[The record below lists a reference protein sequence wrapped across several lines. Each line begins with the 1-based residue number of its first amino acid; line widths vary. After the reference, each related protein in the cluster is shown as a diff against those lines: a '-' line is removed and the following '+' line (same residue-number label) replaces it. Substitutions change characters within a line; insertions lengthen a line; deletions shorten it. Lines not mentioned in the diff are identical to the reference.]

1 MVQTVAEQ
9 VQGVIERVTFHNPE
23 TGYCVLR
30 VQVKGQ
36 RELITVVGYSQQVT
50 VGEYLTALGEWVLD
64 RNHGRQ
70 FRATELRTV
79 PPHTSEGIQ
88 KYLASGRI
96 RGIGPQLA
104 RRIVAHFKE
113 HTLEVI
119 DQSPAFLAQVPGI
132 GPKTIER
139 IRQSWMEQKTVR
151 EILVFLHSYGIGTA
165 RAHRI
170 YKAYGEHAI
179 EWIRAN
185 PYRLCTDI
193 WGIGFA
199 TADALALKLGV
210 PPHSPHRAQA
220 AVRHVLTE
228 ATNEGHVGLPEEM
241 VRERAVALT
250 HIPPQLITEAIE
262 QLRLSDEI
270 IRDSPARIHR
280 RRWEASLLDQL
291 DAEGD
296 GRSPPAS
303 AGLHPTLQASTTAS
317 AASSEV
323 LQHES
328 YAFPERDDVCTLEEE
343 VPGDEQP
350 DQTLLFLRP
359 LFLAEHG
366 VGHVLTQLLRHSH
379 PLPPTDVEAAITWA
393 EQSLGLQLAAG
404 QRAAL
409 RAATQHKVLIITGGP
424 GTGKTTLVKAL
435 LQLFATKGLRIH
447 LAAPTGRA
455 ARRLSETTGREART
469 IHRLLEYDAA
479 LNTFRRNRHNPLDTD
494 LVVVDEASM
503 VDVLLMNRLVQAIP
517 PWACLVLVGDVDQL
531 PSVGPGAV
539 LADCIAAQVIP
550 VVRLT
555 DVHRQAQGSWI
566 VRAAHAVLHGELPA
580 SAPPNAGDFYF
591 VEAADPPTILH
602 TIRQL
607 ILERIPNRFGLDPLQ
622 DIQVLTPQ
630 VKTELG
636 ALNLNRELQQLL
648 NPPVANRPE
657 VRRYETIYRLGDKV
671 MQIRNNYHRD
681 VYNGDIGRIE
691 AIDTEEEILLVNFDG
706 RLVEYDFT
714 DLDELQLAYA
724 CTVHKSQGS
733 EYPAVVMPLHTQH
746 YTMLQRNLLYTAI
759 TRGRRLV
766 VLVGSRKALWRA
778 VTHCETTQRWSLL
791 THRLRRNATLRLR
804 SGNGSEETGNCS

>member
-1 MVQTVAEQ
+1 METVPTVAEQ
-9 VQGVIERVTFHNPE
+9 LQGVIERITFHNPE

-30 VQVKGQ
+30 VQVRNQ
-36 RELITVVGYSQQVT
+36 RELITVVGYSQQVA
-50 VGEYLTALGEWVLD
+50 VGEYLTAIGEWVLD

-70 FRATELRTV
+70 FRATELRTT
-79 PPHTSEGIQ
+79 PPHTIEGIQ

-96 RGIGPQLA
+96 KGIGPQLA

-113 HTLEVI
+113 HTLDVI

-139 IRQSWMEQKTVR
+139 IRQSWVEQKTVR
-151 EILVFLHSYGIGTA
+151 QILVFLHSHGIGTA

-170 YKAYGEHAI
+170 YKAYGEQAI
-179 EWIRAN
+179 ELIRAN

-210 PPHSPHRAQA
+210 PPHSPHRAEA
-220 AVRHVLTE
+220 AVRHVLNE
-228 ATNEGHVGLPEEM
+228 ATNDGHVALPEEV

-250 HIPPQLITEAIE
+250 HIPASIITEAIN
-262 QLRLSDEI
+262 QLCYRDEV
-270 IRDSPARIHR
+270 IRDSPARIR
-280 RRWEASLLDQL
+280 RAPKETAGLYPLETEEEPPSRPHTSAFPSGPQARGSLSSDSSGFSRHTAQEPGEES
-291 DAEGD
+291 DKVSREEDVSDED
-296 GRSPPAS
+296 GRDA
-303 AGLHPTLQASTTAS
+303 
-317 AASSEV
+317 
-323 LQHES
+323 
-328 YAFPERDDVCTLEEE
+328 
-343 VPGDEQP
+343 
-350 DQTLLFLRP
+350 TLLFLKP

-366 VGHVLTQLLRHSH
+366 LAHRLTELLRSPH
-379 PLPPTDVEAAITWA
+379 PLPPTDVEAAISWA
-393 EQSLGLQLAAG
+393 EQSLGLQLAPG

-435 LQLFATKGLRIH
+435 LHLFAAKGLRIH

-469 IHRLLEYDAA
+469 LHRLLEYDAA
-479 LNTFRRNRHNPLDTD
+479 TNSCRRHRNNPLDTD
-494 LVVVDEASM
+494 LVVVDETSM
-503 VDVLLMNRLVQAIP
+503 VDVVLMHRLVQAVP

-539 LADCIAAQVIP
+539 LADCIASQVVP

-555 DVHRQAQGSWI
+555 EVHRQAQGSWI

-580 SAPPNAGDFYF
+580 SAPSGNGDFF
-591 VEAADPPTILH
+591 FIETADPPAILQ
-602 TIRQL
+602 TLRQL
-607 ILERIPNRFGLDPLQ
+607 LVERIPRKFGFDPVQ

-636 ALNLNRELQQLL
+636 ALNLNRELQQLF
-648 NPPVANRPE
+648 NPPAPDRPE

-671 MQIRNNYHRD
+671 MQIRNNYQRD
-681 VYNGDIGRIE
+681 VYNGDIGRIH
-691 AIDTEEEILLVNFDG
+691 AIDAEEQIVLVDFDG
-706 RLVEYDFT
+706 RLVDYDFA

-778 VTHCETTQRWSLL
+778 VMNCETTQRWSLL
-791 THRLRRNATLRLR
+791 AYRLQRLLPLQTW
-804 SGNGSEETGNCS
+804 G

>member
-1 MVQTVAEQ
+1 METGQTVAEQ
-9 VQGVIERVTFHNPE
+9 LQGVIERITFHNPE

-30 VQVKGQ
+30 VQVRGQ

-50 VGEYLTALGEWVLD
+50 AGEYLTAIGEWVLD
-64 RNHGRQ
+64 RTHGRQ
-70 FRATELRTV
+70 FRATELRTA
-79 PPHTSEGIQ
+79 PPHTLEGIQ

-96 RGIGPQLA
+96 KGIGPQLA

-139 IRQSWMEQKTVR
+139 IRQSWVEQKTVR
-151 EILVFLHSYGIGTA
+151 QILVFLHSHGIGTA

-170 YKAYGEHAI
+170 YKAYGEQAI

-210 PPHSPHRAQA
+210 PQHSLHRAQA
-220 AVRHVLTE
+220 AVRHILNE
-228 ATNEGHVGLPEEM
+228 AANEGHVALPEE
-241 VRERAVALT
+241 VVCERAIALT
-250 HIPPQLITEAIE
+250 HIPTRIIIEAIH
-262 QLRLSDEI
+262 QLCYSDEI
-270 IRDSPARIHR
+270 IRDSLRRIQR
-280 RRWEASLLDQL
+280 EPKGNAWLYQL
-291 DAEGD
+291 DTEGE
-296 GRSPPAS
+296 GPSRQHA
-303 AGLHPTLQASTTAS
+303 
-317 AASSEV
+317 AASSPAPKAIPSPTSSSSEV
-323 LQHES
+323 SRNNAHQL
-328 YAFPERDDVCTLEEE
+328 
-343 VPGDEQP
+343 GDEGDDSFREGDLSDDDGRDP
-350 DQTLLFLRP
+350 TLLFLKP

-366 VGHVLTQLLRHSH
+366 LAHALAQLLRLPH
-379 PLPPTDVEAAITWA
+379 PLPPTDVEAAISWA

-435 LQLFATKGLRIH
+435 LHLFATKGLRIH

-469 IHRLLEYDAA
+469 IHRLLEYDATT
-479 LNTFRRNRHNPLDTD
+479 NSFRRHRNNPLETD
-494 LVVVDEASM
+494 LVVVDETSM
-503 VDVLLMNRLVQAIP
+503 VDVPLMYRLVQAVP

-539 LADCIAAQVIP
+539 LADCIASQVIP

-566 VRAAHAVLHGELPA
+566 VRAAHAVLHGDLPA
-580 SAPPNAGDFYF
+580 SAPPGEGDFYF
-591 VEAADPPTILH
+591 IETADPPAILQ

-607 ILERIPNRFGLDPLQ
+607 LVERIPKKFGFDPLQ

-648 NPPVANRPE
+648 NPPISEHPE
-657 VRRYETIYRLGDKV
+657 VRRYEISYRLGDKV
-671 MQIRNNYHRD
+671 MQIRNNYQRD
-681 VYNGDIGRIE
+681 VYNGDIGRIHV
-691 AIDTEEEILLVNFDG
+691 IDPEEQIVLVDFDG
-706 RLVEYDFT
+706 RLVDYDFA

-746 YTMLQRNLLYTAI
+746 YTMLQRNLLYTAV

-778 VTHCETTQRWSLL
+778 VMNCETTQRWSLL
-791 THRLRRNATLRLR
+791 AHRLQRLLPYA
-804 SGNGSEETGNCS
+804 G